1 MRITGK
7 ILTELPVASGSGKF
21 GNWSRKDIII
31 EQKNKYRTKLCLC
44 IWDKALQS
52 GTFLIGQEADFEI
65 EVESRSY
72 NGSWFT
78 QVILKNY
85 KLLNVK
91 PAYKYE
97 VDVEENYEQ
106 KKYSHQ
112 DMIDIAFEGDADW
125 LWNID

>member
-7 ILTELPVASGSGKF
+7 ILTELPVASGSGKY
-21 GNWSRKDIII
+21 GNWNRKDIII

-78 QVILKNY
+78 QVILKSY

-91 PAYKYE
+91 PVYNS
-97 VDVEENYEQ
+97 DVEENYEEE
-106 KKYSHQ
+106 KFSRQ
-112 DMIDIAFEGDADW
+112 DMIDHAFEGDADW